1 MSPPAIRHEIITAL
15 LNRLLS
21 PAALPETTTDE
32 RVFNPALAR
41 ALALDPAAS
50 ALVADMAAPIAVDAG
65 GPDLFRLTERGTLLV
80 SPALLA
86 RPRLIGVVTRWA
98 QETAFLTKVA
108 GADPTGRRSAFAA
121 AALHGAALIARLP
134 DPDRAELRHWLPD
147 PLWRGDRLEAARET
161 AQWLAGRFRDTAAL
175 AGSVP
180 EPCELA
186 LPVEALLEAGGDDRI
201 VTTPQTG
208 MNRYGAT
215 SRPRPEAVHFSSS
228 TASSVSDYTFGALD
242 RLRRSL
248 LVEVLLRGLS
258 LEAAVRGLADAIA
271 RDLLAMHDLDPE
283 EADVVLAPS
292 GTDTELLAVL
302 VGLGAGDRLANILI
316 APEETG
322 RSVKVAAAGLA
333 FHDGGA
339 FAKGAPLW
347 PDADIAVAS
356 VSVRDA
362 QAAPRPRADVES
374 AVKAALDEG
383 LGAGRRVLLHVVL
396 GSKTG
401 VSAPSPDFVLAIGA
415 PWERVDVVADSCQGR
430 ISGPTLG
437 AYVRADWMVQI
448 SGSKFFT
455 GPPFSGA
462 LLIPARLRVRRAAVA
477 RRLAQAPA
485 LAPPSYWSAPWR
497 EAFADISSATPSVGP
512 LLRWTGALI
521 EAALFREA
529 SLEIATHAFETF
541 CAALR
546 KRLADCRYL
555 IELDPPHADDD
566 NPGARDFQRFAG
578 SSIICFAPF
587 AGDGTGARRR
597 LDAAESE
604 LLFRCMNADLT
615 DRLGPLDP
623 IEQALAAQPFHI
635 GQPVDLT
642 PDAAP
647 PNVIL
652 RLVIGAR
659 FFSAIAMAGARADAA
674 LDAEIADAIRALDKA
689 ELILSR
695 WANVR
700 EA

>member
-1 MSPPAIRHEIITAL
+1 VSAPAIRQEIIAAL
-15 LNRLLS
+15 LSRLLA
-21 PAALPETTTDE
+21 PMAPPETTT
-32 RVFNPALAR
+32 RACVFNPALAR

-50 ALVADMAAPIAVDAG
+50 ALVSEMTAPIAVDAA

-86 RPRLIGVVTRWA
+86 KPRLAGVVTRWA
-98 QETAFLTKVA
+98 QETAFLNEAA
-108 GADPTGRRSAFAA
+108 GADPACRGCAYAA
-121 AALHGAALIARLP
+121 AAMHGAVLIARLP
-134 DPDRAELRHWLPD
+134 ESDRAELGHWLPD
-147 PLWRGDRLEAARET
+147 RLWRGGRLNAGRET
-161 AQWLAGRFRDTAAL
+161 AQWLAGRFQDSAASASL
-175 AGSVP
+175 

-186 LPVEALLEAGGDDRI
+186 LPIEALLEAGGDDRI
-201 VTTPQTG
+201 VSAPQTG

-228 TASSVSDYTFGALD
+228 TASSVSDYAFGALD

-248 LVEVLLRGLS
+248 LIEMLFRGLS
-258 LEAAVRGLADAIA
+258 PDAAIRGLADAIA
-271 RDLLAMHDLDPE
+271 RELLATHDLDPE
-283 EADVVLAPS
+283 EADVVIAPS
-292 GTDTELLAVL
+292 GTDAELLTVL
-302 VGLGAGDRLANILI
+302 VSLGAGEKLANILI

-322 RSVKVAAAGLA
+322 RSVKVAAAGRA

-356 VSVRDA
+356 VSVRDGR
-362 QAAPRPRADVES
+362 AAPRPRADVEN
-374 AVKAALDEG
+374 AVKAALDES
-383 LGAGRRVLLHVVL
+383 LAAGRRVLLHVVL

-401 VSAPSPDFVLAIGA
+401 VSAPSPDFVARIGA
-415 PWERVDVVADSCQGR
+415 PGERVDVVADSCQGR

-437 AYVRADWMVQI
+437 AHVRAGWMAQI

-485 LAPPSYWSAPWR
+485 LAPPSFWSTPWR
-497 EAFADISSATPSVGP
+497 DAFTDIPSSRASFGP

-529 SLEIATHAFETF
+529 SLQSATRAFETF

-555 IELDPPHADDD
+555 IELDPPHVGDD

-587 AGDGTGARRR
+587 AREGGGARRR

-604 LLFRCMNADLT
+604 LLFRCLNADLT
-615 DRLGPLDP
+615 GKLGPLDP
-623 IEQALAAQPFHI
+623 VEQALAAQPFHI

-642 PDAAP
+642 PGAAP

-659 FFSAIAMAGARADAA
+659 FFSAIAMAGERADAA

-695 WANVR
+695 WDVARV
-700 EA
+700 A